1 MCFDVPFGVM
11 SRQRIFGMKIKA
23 RYIISVV
30 FLLCAVGCAS
40 GPTYE
45 EYSSAIDPPL
55 PLDGRIYIYRTDA
68 FGAAVQPAVMVNGE
82 EVGKANPKSFFYVDR
97 LAGKYEVSVSTK
109 AARSLSLTL
118 DDGEVK
124 YVRLDVKLGLV
135 VGHIELVLVDK
146 AVGEQELKSM
156 NYTGEQALV
165 AR

>member
-1 MCFDVPFGVM
+1 
-11 SRQRIFGMKIKA
+11 
-23 RYIISVV
+23 
-30 FLLCAVGCAS
+30 
-40 GPTYE
+40 
-45 EYSSAIDPPL
+45 
-55 PLDGRIYIYRTDA
+55 
-68 FGAAVQPAVMVNGE
+68 MVNGE

-97 LAGKYEVSVSTK
+97 LAGKYEVSVSMK

>member
-1 MCFDVPFGVM
+1 
-11 SRQRIFGMKIKA
+11 MKIKV
-23 RYIISVV
+23 RYLISVV
-30 FLLCAVGCAS
+30 FLLCAAGCAS

-68 FGAAVQPAVMVNGE
+68 FGAAVQPVVMVNGE

-97 LAGKYEVSVSTK
+97 LAGKYEVSASTK

-118 DDGEVK
+118 EEGEVK
-124 YVRLDVKLGLV
+124 YIRLDVKLGLF
-135 VGHIELVLVDK
+135 GGQIEPVLVDK

-156 NYTGEQALV
+156 NFTGEHAVV
-165 AR
+165 AC